1 MIAFSDN
8 LSHITV
14 FKTFLYVLLLKI
26 WFKYFIPGPT
36 AVFCFVYIILK
47 KCVGNNKKNLTVW
60 FCPTSDAQLKIKRTN
75 HFLLQSR
82 FDRNGSQESFGL
94 AAELA
99 ADAGDCRS
107 WSSLNPDTYRP
118 KMSGNSLWLPL
129 SLLLLQLAGI
139 VVFLSG
145 FLAPKVPLPGFAS
158 FEDFPSPGNCNGRQG
173 SLLCSTLE

>member
-8 LSHITV
+8 SSHITV

-36 AVFCFVYIILK
+36 AVFCFVYIIFF
-47 KCVGNNKKNLTVW
+47 KCVGNKKKFNRLILSNVWRSVENKTYKSFFVAVPGLT
-60 FCPTSDAQLKIKRTN
+60 
-75 HFLLQSR
+75 
-82 FDRNGSQESFGL
+82 RNGPQESFGL

-158 FEDFPSPGNCNGRQG
+158 FEDFPSPGNCDGRQG